1 MSSHKLYGP
10 KGVGALYIRKGT
22 RMIPLLHGG
31 EQERKR
37 RAGTENVPGIIGF
50 GKAMEIAQAQME
62 QKQCQIANF
71 RDKLIKGLFERI
83 DGIRLN
89 GHPLQRLP
97 NNVSVCIEGVEGE
110 AMLLN
115 LDMKGICASSGYTII
130 DVKFKNLGCGA
141 AIATSSMVTEMVKG
155 KTIDEAL
162 RISNKTVA
170 EALDGLPPIKMHC
183 SVLAEQ
189 ALHAAVKDYLGRKN
203 KS

>member
-97 NNVSVCIEGVEGE
+97 NNVSMCIEGLEGE

-115 LDMKGICASSGYTII
+115 LDMKGFVLPVVIQS
-130 DVKFKNLGCGA
+130 L
-141 AIATSSMVTEMVKG
+141 TSSSRTWAAGQPLLPVPW
-155 KTIDEAL
+155 L
-162 RISNKTVA
+162 RRWSRERPSTK
-170 EALDGLPPIKMHC
+170 P
-183 SVLAEQ
+183 
-189 ALHAAVKDYLGRKN
+189 
-203 KS
+203 